1 MSFRGRP
8 ADEEFP
14 FTETLAA
21 AAGGATGADMGPCP
35 IRRCGRGL
43 AALSGS
49 EIAQTPDFQDF
60 AMQDY
65 SPSASVEN
73 AIALQKFGVGQ
84 PVLRKEDDTLVRGK
98 GKYTD
103 DFDLPGQAYAWFVRS
118 SHAHGIIKGIDT
130 SAAKAMPG
138 VLGVW
143 TGADLVSAGY
153 GPYTCG
159 LPLKSR
165 DGTPLLQT
173 NRTALMSDKVRYV
186 GDPAAFV
193 VAETLAQARDAAEA
207 VVLDIEPLPAVTEAA
222 EAAKPG
228 APQLYGHI
236 PNNVALDYHY
246 GDAAKVEAAFAGA
259 AHVTKLDI
267 TNTRVAVV
275 AMEPRAAL
283 ASYDKTSERYTIQV
297 PTQGVAGNR
306 TNLAKNLLRV
316 ANDKVHLLTANV
328 GGSFGMK
335 NINYPEYIC
344 ILHAAKSLGR
354 PVKWTDERSTSFL
367 SDSHGR
373 AQQIHAELAL
383 DAEGKFLAVKVSG
396 YGNLGAYITGVAPSP
411 LSLNVGKNISS
422 VYRTPLLSVD
432 IKTVLTNT
440 TLMGAYRGAGRPEAN
455 YFMERLIDRAADE
468 MGINRLTLRKRN
480 FIKPAQMPFAASS
493 GVTYDSGDFHGVFN
507 KALEIS
513 DHAGFAKRKKES
525 RKRGKLRGIA
535 VGSYL
540 EVTAPPGV
548 ELGKIVFE
556 DDGSV
561 KLITGTLDYGQG
573 HATPF
578 AQVMADQLGVPFE
591 AVKLEQGDSDLVHTG
606 NGTGGSRSI
615 TASGMAIVE
624 ASKLVIEKGKKAAA
638 HLMEAAEGDIEFA
651 KGRFTIAGTDRSI
664 DIMELARRLRE
675 GKMPDGVPSSLDVDH
690 TTKEVPSTFPNGCH
704 VAEVEIDPET
714 GVMQIVRYTGVND
727 FGTIVNPMLV
737 AGQLHGGVAQGIGQ
751 ALMEKVSYD
760 SSGQPITG
768 SFMDYAMPRAED
780 IPMMAVGDHPVPAKS
795 NPLGTKGCGEAGCAG
810 SLSTIVNAALD
821 ALSEFGIAHIDMPL
835 TSERIWR
842 AIQDAKAK
850 VA

>member
-1 MSFRGRP
+1 
-8 ADEEFP
+8 
-14 FTETLAA
+14 
-21 AAGGATGADMGPCP
+21 
-35 IRRCGRGL
+35 
-43 AALSGS
+43 
-49 EIAQTPDFQDF
+49 
-60 AMQDY
+60 MQDQ
-65 SPSASVEN
+65 PSSSSLEN
-73 AIALQKFGVGQ
+73 SIALQKFGLGQ

-103 DFDLPGQAYAWFVRS
+103 DFNLPGQAYAWIVRS
-118 SHAHGIIKGIDT
+118 THAHGIIRAIDT
-130 SAAKAMPG
+130 SAAKTMPG

-143 TGADLVSAGY
+143 TGTDLVAAGY
-153 GPYTCG
+153 GPFTCG
-159 LPLKSR
+159 LPLKNR

-173 NRTALMSDKVRYV
+173 NRTALMTDKVRYV
-186 GDPAAFV
+186 GDPVAFV

-207 VVLDIEPLPAVTEAA
+207 VVVDIDPLPGVTDPA
-222 EAAKPG
+222 EAAKAG
-228 APQLYGHI
+228 APQLYEHI

-246 GDAAKVEAAFAGA
+246 GDAAKVEAAFASA

-267 TNTRVAVV
+267 VNTRVAVV
-275 AMEPRAAL
+275 PMEPRAAL
-283 ASYDKTSERYTIQV
+283 ASYDKASERYTIQL

-306 TNLAKNLLRV
+306 TNLAKNILKV
-316 ANDKVHLLTANV
+316 PNEKVHLLTPNV

-335 NINYPEYIC
+335 NVNYPEYVC
-344 ILHAAKSLGR
+344 ILHAAKLLGR

-373 AQQIHAELAL
+373 AQKIHCELAL

-411 LSLNVGKNISS
+411 LSLNIGKNLAS
-422 VYRTPLLSVD
+422 VYRTPLMTID

-455 YFMERLIDRAADE
+455 YYMERLIDRAADE
-468 MGINRLTLRKRN
+468 MGINRLTLRMRN

-493 GVTYDSGDFHGVFN
+493 GVTYDSGDFQGVFN

-513 DHAGFAKRKKES
+513 DHANFPKRKKES

-535 VGSYL
+535 IGSYL

-556 DDGSV
+556 QDGSV
-561 KLITGTLDYGQG
+561 RLITGTLDYGQG

-578 AQVMADQLGVPFE
+578 AQVLSTQLGVPFDSI
-591 AVKLEQGDSDLVHTG
+591 KLEQGDSDIVHTG

-624 ASKLVIEKGKKAAA
+624 ASRIVIEKGKRAAA
-638 HLMEAAEGDIEFA
+638 HMMEAAESDIEFA
-651 KGRFTIAGTDRSI
+651 NGRFTIAGTDRSI
-664 DIMELARRLRE
+664 DILELARRLKD
-675 GKMPDGVPSSLDVDH
+675 GKMPEGMPSSLDVDH
-690 TTKEVPSTFPNGCH
+690 TTEAVPSTFPNGCH

-714 GVMQIVRYTGVND
+714 GIVQIVGYTGVND

-751 ALMEKVSYD
+751 ALMECISYD

-810 SLSTIVNAALD
+810 SLSTIVNAVVD
-821 ALSEFGIAHIDMPL
+821 ALSEYGIKHIDMPL
-835 TSERIWR
+835 TPERVWR
-842 AIQDAKAK
+842 AISDAKSKA
-850 VA
+850 A

>member
-1 MSFRGRP
+1 
-8 ADEEFP
+8 
-14 FTETLAA
+14 
-21 AAGGATGADMGPCP
+21 
-35 IRRCGRGL
+35 
-43 AALSGS
+43 
-49 EIAQTPDFQDF
+49 
-60 AMQDY
+60 MQDQ
-65 SPSASVEN
+65 PSSALLDN
-73 AIALQKFGVGQ
+73 AIAMQKFGVGQ
-84 PVLRKEDDTLVRGK
+84 PVRRKEDDTLVRGK

-103 DFDLPGQAYAWFVRS
+103 DFDLPGQAYAWIVRS
-118 SHAHGIIKGIDT
+118 SHAHGIIRGIDT
-130 SAAKAMPG
+130 TAAKKMPG

-143 TGADLVSAGY
+143 TGADLASAGY

-173 NRTALMSDKVRYV
+173 NRTALMTDKVRYV
-186 GDPAAFV
+186 GDPVAFV
-193 VAETLAQARDAAEA
+193 VAQTLAQARDAAEA
-207 VVLDIEPLPAVTEAA
+207 VQLDIEPLPAVTSAE

-228 APQLYGHI
+228 APQLYDHI

-246 GDAAKVEAAFAGA
+246 GDAAKVEAAFAAA

-267 TNTRVAVV
+267 VNTRVAVV
-275 AMEPRAAL
+275 AMEPRCAL
-283 ASYDKTSERYTIQV
+283 ASYDKKSERYTIQV
-297 PTQGVAGNR
+297 PTQGVSGNKA
-306 TNLAKNLLRV
+306 NLAKNLLKV
-316 ANDKVHLLTANV
+316 PGDKVHLLTANV

-344 ILHAAKSLGR
+344 ILHAAKALGR

-373 AQQIHAELAL
+373 AQQIHCELAL

-396 YGNLGAYITGVAPSP
+396 FGNLGAYITGVAPSP
-411 LSLNVGKNISS
+411 LSLNIGKNLAS
-422 VYRTPLLSVD
+422 VYRTPLMTVD

-468 MGINRLTLRKRN
+468 MSINRLTLRKRN

-493 GVTYDSGDFHGVFN
+493 GVTYDSGDFLGVFT

-513 DHAGFAKRKKES
+513 DHANFAKRKKES
-525 RKRGKLRGIA
+525 RKQGKLRGIA

-578 AQVMADQLGVPFE
+578 AQVMSDQLGVPFD
-591 AVKLEQGDSDLVHTG
+591 AIKLEQGDSDIVHTG

-651 KGRFTIAGTDRSI
+651 NGRFTIAGTDRSI
-664 DIMELARRLRE
+664 DIMELSRRMRE

-704 VAEVEIDPET
+704 VAEVEIDPDT
-714 GVMQIVRYTGVND
+714 GVVHIVRYTGVND
-727 FGTIVNPMLV
+727 FGTIVNPMIV
-737 AGQLHGGVAQGIGQ
+737 AGQMHGGVAQGIGQ
-751 ALMEKVSYD
+751 ALMEHVSYD
-760 SSGQPITG
+760 ESGQPITG
-768 SFMDYAMPRAED
+768 SFMDYALPRAED
-780 IPMMAVGDHPVPAKS
+780 IPLMAVGDHPVLAKS

-810 SLSTIVNAALD
+810 SLCTIVNAAVD
-821 ALSEFGIAHIDMPL
+821 ALSELGITHIDMPL
-835 TSERIWR
+835 TSERVWR

-850 VA
+850 AA

>member
-1 MSFRGRP
+1 
-8 ADEEFP
+8 
-14 FTETLAA
+14 
-21 AAGGATGADMGPCP
+21 
-35 IRRCGRGL
+35 
-43 AALSGS
+43 
-49 EIAQTPDFQDF
+49 
-60 AMQDY
+60 MQDQT
-65 SPSASVEN
+65 SPSSLEN
-73 AIALQKFGVGQ
+73 AIAVQKYGVGQ
-84 PVLRKEDDTLVRGK
+84 PVRRKEDDTLVRGK

-103 DFDLPGQAYAWFVRS
+103 DFNLRDQAYAWIVRS
-118 SHAHGIIKGIDT
+118 SHAHGIIRGIDT
-130 SAAKAMPG
+130 AAAKAMPG

-143 TGADLVSAGY
+143 TGTDFAAAGY
-153 GPYTCG
+153 GPFTCA

-173 NRTALMSDKVRYV
+173 NRVALMTDKVRYV
-186 GDPAAFV
+186 GDPVAFV
-193 VAETLAQARDAAEA
+193 VAETPAQARDAGEA
-207 VVLDIEPLPAVTEAA
+207 VVIDIDPLPAVTDPE

-228 APQLYGHI
+228 APQLYDHI
-236 PNNVALDYHY
+236 PNNVALDYHF
-246 GDAAKVEAAFAGA
+246 GDAAKVEAAFASA

-267 TNTRVAVV
+267 VNNRVAVV

-283 ASYDKTSERYTIQV
+283 ASYDKTSERFTIQV
-297 PTQGVAGNR
+297 PTQGVAANR
-306 TNLAKNLLRV
+306 INLAKNILKV
-316 ANDKVHLLTANV
+316 PNEKVHLLTANV

-335 NINYPEYIC
+335 NVSYPEYVC
-344 ILHAAKSLGR
+344 ILHAAKALGR
-354 PVKWTDERSTSFL
+354 PVKWTDERSSSFL

-373 AQQIHAELAL
+373 AQKIHCELAL
-383 DAEGKFLAVKVSG
+383 DSEGKFLAVKVSG
-396 YGNLGAYITGVAPSP
+396 YGNLGAYITGVAPQP
-411 LSLNVGKNISS
+411 LSLNIGKNLAS
-422 VYRTPLLSVD
+422 VYRTPLMAVD

-480 FIKPAQMPFAASS
+480 FVKSAQMPFNASS
-493 GVTYDSGDFHGVFN
+493 GMTYDSGDFQGVFN

-513 DHAGFAKRKKES
+513 DHANFARRKKES

-561 KLITGTLDYGQG
+561 TLITGTLDYGQG

-578 AQVMADQLGVPFE
+578 SQVLSAQLGIPFDGI
-591 AVKLEQGDSDLVHTG
+591 KLIQGDSDLVHTG
-606 NGTGGSRSI
+606 NGTGGSRSM

-624 ASKLVIEKGKKAAA
+624 ASRLVIEKGRRAAA

-651 KGRFTIAGTDRSI
+651 DGRFTIAGTDRSI
-664 DIMELARRLRE
+664 DIIELARRLRE
-675 GKMPDGVPSSLDVDH
+675 GKMPEGVPSSLDVDH
-690 TTKEVPSTFPNGCH
+690 TTEPVPSTFPNGCH

-714 GVMQIVRYTGVND
+714 GIVEIVRYTGVND

-751 ALMEKVSYD
+751 AFMECVSYD
-760 SSGQPITG
+760 ENGQPITG
-768 SFMDYAMPRAED
+768 SFMDYALPRAED
-780 IPMMAVGDHPVPAKS
+780 IPLMEIGDHPVPAKS

-810 SLSTIVNAALD
+810 SLSTLVNAVLD
-821 ALSEFGIAHIDMPL
+821 ALSEYGITHIDMPL
-835 TSERIWR
+835 TPERVWR
-842 AIQDAKAK
+842 AIRDAKAK
-850 VA
+850 AA

>member
-1 MSFRGRP
+1 MQNHTSSS
-8 ADEEFP
+8 
-14 FTETLAA
+14 
-21 AAGGATGADMGPCP
+21 
-35 IRRCGRGL
+35 
-43 AALSGS
+43 AL
-49 EIAQTPDFQDF
+49 
-60 AMQDY
+60 
-65 SPSASVEN
+65 EN
-73 AIALQKFGVGQ
+73 TIALQKFGVGQ
-84 PVLRKEDDTLVRGK
+84 PVRRKEDDTLVRGK

-103 DFDLPGQAYAWFVRS
+103 DFDLPGQVYAWIVRS
-118 SHAHGIIKGIDT
+118 SHAHGIIRGIDT
-130 SAAKAMPG
+130 SAAKKMPG

-143 TGADLVSAGY
+143 TGTDLAAANY
-153 GPYTCG
+153 GPFTCG

-173 NRTALMSDKVRYV
+173 NRSALVSDKVRYV
-186 GDPAAFV
+186 GDPVAFV
-193 VAETLAQARDAAEA
+193 VAETLAQARDAGEA
-207 VVLDIEPLPAVTEAA
+207 VVLDIDPLPAVTGPV

-228 APQLYGHI
+228 APQLYDHI

-283 ASYDKTSERYTIQV
+283 ASYDRASERYTIQV

-306 TNLAKNLLRV
+306 MNLAKNLLKV
-316 ANDKVHLLTANV
+316 PNEKVHLLTPNV

-344 ILHAAKSLGR
+344 ILHAAKTLGR

-373 AQQIHAELAL
+373 AGQIHCELAL
-383 DAEGKFLAVKVSG
+383 DADGKFLALKVSG
-396 YGNLGAYITGVAPSP
+396 HGNLGAYITGVAPIP
-411 LSLNVGKNISS
+411 LSLNVGKNIAS
-422 VYRTPLLSVD
+422 VYRTPLMTVD

-455 YFMERLIDRAADE
+455 YYMERLIDRAADE

-493 GVTYDSGDFHGVFN
+493 GVTYDSGDFQGVFN
-507 KALEIS
+507 KAIEIS
-513 DHAGFAKRKKES
+513 DHANFARRRKES

-561 KLITGTLDYGQG
+561 RLITGTLDYGQG

-578 AQVMADQLGVPFE
+578 AQMLCAQLGVPFE
-591 AVKLEQGDSDLVHTG
+591 SVKLEQGDSDVVHAG

-624 ASKLVIEKGKKAAA
+624 ASKLVIEKGKRAAA
-638 HLMEAAEGDIEFA
+638 HLMEASEGDIEFGN
-651 KGRFTIAGTDRSI
+651 GRFTIAGTDRSI
-664 DIMELARRLRE
+664 DIIELARRLRE
-675 GKMPDGVPSSLDVDH
+675 GKMPEGVPDTLDVDH
-690 TTKEVPSTFPNGCH
+690 TTEAVPSTFPNGCH

-714 GVMQIVRYTGVND
+714 GIVQIVRYTGVND
-727 FGTIVNPMLV
+727 FGTIVNPLLV
-737 AGQLHGGVAQGIGQ
+737 AGQMHGGVAQGIGQ
-751 ALMEKVSYD
+751 ALMECVSYD

-780 IPMMAVGDHPVPAKS
+780 IPDMAVGDHPVPAKS

-810 SLSTIVNAALD
+810 SLASIVNAVLD
-821 ALSEFGIAHIDMPL
+821 ALSEYGVTHIDMPL
-835 TSERIWR
+835 TPEKVWR
-842 AIQDAKAK
+842 AIRDAKK
-850 VA
+850 TVA

>member
-1 MSFRGRP
+1 M
-8 ADEEFP
+8 
-14 FTETLAA
+14 
-21 AAGGATGADMGPCP
+21 
-35 IRRCGRGL
+35 
-43 AALSGS
+43 
-49 EIAQTPDFQDF
+49 QDF
-60 AMQDY
+60 TSSNAQD
-65 SPSASVEN
+65 N

-84 PVLRKEDDTLVRGK
+84 PVRRKEDDTLVRGK

-103 DFDLPGQAYAWFVRS
+103 DFSLPGQVYAWIVRS
-118 SHAHGIIKGIDT
+118 SHAHGILRGIDT
-130 SAAKAMPG
+130 DAARAMPG

-143 TGADLVSAGY
+143 TGADLASANY

-165 DGTPLLQT
+165 DGSPLLQT

-186 GDPAAFV
+186 GDPVAFV

-207 VVLDIEPLPAVTEAA
+207 VVLDIDPLPAVTSAEEAA
-222 EAAKPG
+222 QPG
-228 APQLYGHI
+228 APQLYDHI

-246 GDAAKVEAAFAGA
+246 GDAAKVAAAFADA

-267 TNTRVAVV
+267 VNTRVAVV

-283 ASYDKTSERYTIQV
+283 ASYDKASERYTIQV

-306 TNLAKNLLRV
+306 TNLAKNLLKV
-316 ANDKVHLLTANV
+316 PNEKVHLLTANV

-344 ILHAAKSLGR
+344 ILHAAKALGR

-373 AQQIHAELAL
+373 AQQIHCELAL
-383 DAEGKFLAVKVSG
+383 DSEGRFLAVKVSG
-396 YGNLGAYITGVAPSP
+396 YGNLGAYITGVSPIP
-411 LSLNVGKNISS
+411 LSLNVGKNLAS
-422 VYRTPLLSVD
+422 VYRTPLMSVD

-455 YFMERLIDRAADE
+455 YFMERLIDHAADE
-468 MGINRLTLRKRN
+468 MGINRLTLRQRN
-480 FIKPAQMPFAASS
+480 FITPAQMPFAASS
-493 GVTYDSGDFHGVFN
+493 GVTYDSGDFHGVFS

-513 DHAGFAKRKKES
+513 DHAGFARRKKES
-525 RKRGKLRGIA
+525 RKRGLLRGIA
-535 VGSYL
+535 IGSYL
-540 EVTAPPGV
+540 EVTAPPGA

-561 KLITGTLDYGQG
+561 RLITGTLDYGQG

-578 AQVMADQLGVPFE
+578 AQVLCAELGVPFE
-591 AVKLEQGDSDLVHTG
+591 SVKLEQGDSDIVHAG

-624 ASKLVIEKGKKAAA
+624 ASKLIVEKGKRAAA
-638 HLMEAAEGDIEFA
+638 HLMEASAGDIEFGN
-651 KGRFTIAGTDRSI
+651 GRFTIAGTDRSI
-664 DIMELARRLRE
+664 DIIELARRLRD
-675 GKMPDGVPSSLDVDH
+675 GKMPEGVPSSLDVDH
-690 TTKEVPSTFPNGCH
+690 TSEGPPSTFPNGCH

-714 GVMQIVRYTGVND
+714 GIVQIVRYTGVND

-751 ALMEKVSYD
+751 ALMECVSYD

-768 SFMDYAMPRAED
+768 SFMDYAMPRAGD
-780 IPMMAVGDHPVPAKS
+780 IPLMAVGDHPVPAKS

-810 SLSTIVNAALD
+810 SLSTIVNAVID

-835 TSERIWR
+835 TPERVWR
-842 AIQDAKAK
+842 AIQDAKGIRDAKAK